1 MTKLLDEILVS
12 LRNIC
17 DKEVI
22 DSENFGIEF
31 GTYSEHKLKATN
43 VKCIITSPIMNLKL
57 VHFMKDNNASL
68 AITLLPLSITQ
79 TKFPLSERD
88 FELLKALVTNNIK
101 TIHLPEEWIYSQK
114 GSFAYFLQTL
124 GLTNVTATELTKI
137 DAFPLI
143 KWDTQ
148 NIAFGDYLT
157 NLSHLNKNWFAYP
170 FAHDDSN
177 LSMVLERNS
186 FSSTQLEFLQN
197 EGVNTILPHRSLT
210 DGNVYSVL
218 FYAFSPLFF
227 LYVFFY
233 FLFFLFF
240 SHSTFAIFYFC
251 ICFSISLFPISL
263 HSSFISIVLT
273 SSSKI

>member
-1 MTKLLDEILVS
+1 MTKSLDEILVS

-22 DSENFGIEF
+22 DSVNFGIEF

-43 VKCIITSPIMNLKL
+43 VKCIITSPLMNLKL
-57 VHFMKDNNASL
+57 VHFMKDNNALL

-124 GLTNVTATELTKI
+124 GLTNVNAIELTRN

-148 NIAFGDYLT
+148 NITFDDYLT

-197 EGVNTILPHRSLT
+197 EGVNTIISFKIDSIKLPLYQNSKMNFIYVPFVDYCNIALRKFAQILQLEV
-210 DGNVYSVL
+210 GEQVL
-218 FYAFSPLFF
+218 FQPFETKGGLTYQE
-227 LYVFFY
+227 
-233 FLFFLFF
+233 
-240 SHSTFAIFYFC
+240 
-251 ICFSISLFPISL
+251 L
-263 HSSFISIVLT
+263 HN
-273 SSSKI
+273 KK